1 MPAVVAFDLDDTLFS
16 EWDYIRSGYRAVA
29 KAVADAT
36 GADADELAR
45 IMTTYRPKGFEAVL
59 HETAWLP
66 GADRFTVEGMIEMY
80 RAHTPEIGLR
90 HDARETLETLRNAGA
105 SLILITDGST
115 RHQRTKLKALGLE
128 EFFTGDRILVSEET
142 GGDKTTDVPW
152 RLVRE
157 RFGSPG
163 TRFFYVGDN
172 LSKDFRLPN
181 LAGWTTI
188 MLRDTENNNVF
199 PQEPRV
205 WPAENR
211 PQYTIDSLSNL
222 NNILL
227 PCLQHS

>member
-29 KAVADAT
+29 KTVADAT
-36 GADADELAR
+36 GADADKLAR
-45 IMTTYRPKGFEAVL
+45 MMTTYRPTGFEAVL
-59 HETAWLP
+59 HEVSGLP
-66 GADRFTVEGMIEMY
+66 DADRFTVDGMIEMY
-80 RAHTPEIGLR
+80 RAHTPEISLR
-90 HDARETLETLRNAGA
+90 PEARETLEALRAGGATLV
-105 SLILITDGST
+105 LITDGST

-152 RLVRE
+152 NLVRE

-163 TRFFYVGDN
+163 ARFFYVGDN

-181 LAGWTTI
+181 MAGWTTI
-188 MLRDTENNNVF
+188 MLRDTENTNLF
-199 PQEPRV
+199 PQNACA